1 MNCEKCG
8 TKKATVFYKENLNG
22 KIRALNLCAQC
33 AEKLRQTGELEDFSS
48 PFLNFLSPLISYR
61 EHAGTSLPVS
71 PGKSRG
77 TASQEKVCPA
87 CGQTLARLLETGY
100 AGCET
105 CYATFHDELRSAL
118 YAQNGCGGYAGPVPR
133 SYREQQEKRRLLEK
147 LRHELTQ
154 AVREE
159 RYEQA
164 AGLRDRIRGLEAG
177 GEG

>member
-61 EHAGTSLPVS
+61 EHAATSLPVT
-71 PGKSRG
+71 PGKSYG
-77 TASQEKVCPA
+77 TAAQNKSCPA
-87 CGQTLARLLETGY
+87 CGQTLSGLLETGF
-100 AGCET
+100 AGCDT
-105 CYATFHDELRSAL
+105 CYTTFRDELRSAL
-118 YAQNGCGGYAGPVPR
+118 FVQNGCGGYAGPIPR
-133 SYREQQEKRRLLEK
+133 SYREQQEKKLLLDK
-147 LRHELTQ
+147 LRQELTQ

-159 RYEQA
+159 RFEQA
-164 AGLRDRIRGLEAG
+164 AGIRDRIRGLEAG
-177 GEG
+177 KEN